1 MRSIFKEYFKKI
13 KTHTKQSPNEVQMVD
28 KQYTTEVLSFNLEK
42 NVFYFH
48 STEPSS
54 NFP

>member
-1 MRSIFKEYFKKI
+1 MRTIFKEYL

-28 KQYTTEVLSFNLEK
+28 KQYTTEVFSFNLEK
-42 NVFYFH
+42 NVLYFH
-48 STEPSS
+48 STEPCS